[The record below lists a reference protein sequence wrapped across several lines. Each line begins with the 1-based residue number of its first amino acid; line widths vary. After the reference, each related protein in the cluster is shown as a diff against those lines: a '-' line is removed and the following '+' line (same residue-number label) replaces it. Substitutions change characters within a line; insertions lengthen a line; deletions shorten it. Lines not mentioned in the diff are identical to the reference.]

1 MRGDHIGE
9 SHQEDQIHKIKSTIE
24 MTLQLQ
30 YIKDVIGNPYIGF
43 VVPLNMHDKFDVS
56 LMDMLGIAETQIPDF
71 ALCNTNLLTR
81 NHGVYHITLFNV
93 MEMKL
98 KTNADINKF
107 IGYKYGSH
115 TFQYKGI
122 GSITKGDKSTYYV
135 VVESY
140 EMNIERNI
148 VGLPSRDLHIT
159 IGFTHKDLFT
169 ERKNVPNF
177 YDLSQK

>member
-1 MRGDHIGE
+1 
-9 SHQEDQIHKIKSTIE
+9 

-81 NHGVYHITLFNV
+81 NHGVYHITMFNV

-98 KTNADINKF
+98 KEVTGIKIDESIR
-107 IGYKYGSH
+107 YGSH
-115 TFQYKGI
+115 MFEYKGI
-122 GSITKGDKSTYYV
+122 GSITKGDMSTYYV
-135 VVESY
+135 VVDSD

-169 ERKNVPNF
+169 ERKNVANF
-177 YDLSQK
+177 YTIPQK